1 MKKIIILL
9 FTTLLLA
16 NCSTYKPVVNF
27 ETSDN
32 VEDNAKYWKN
42 LSACNFIF
50 DQNTGALAVFP
61 DKKGFIT
68 KCMGDYG
75 YSVLR

>member
-9 FTTLLLA
+9 FATLLLS
-16 NCSTYKPVVNF
+16 NCTTYKPVVNF

-32 VEDNAKYWKN
+32 AEANAKYWKN

-50 DQNTGALAVFP
+50 DQNTGASNGPNYESF
-61 DKKGFIT
+61 
-68 KCMGDYG
+68 G